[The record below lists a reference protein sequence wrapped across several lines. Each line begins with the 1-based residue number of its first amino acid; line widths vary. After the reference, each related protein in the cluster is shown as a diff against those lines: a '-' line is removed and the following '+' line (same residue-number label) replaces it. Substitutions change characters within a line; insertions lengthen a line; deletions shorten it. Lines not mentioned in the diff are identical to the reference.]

1 MPSSTQRTS
10 TYCMFP
16 TRARPRV
23 CPICWPARGTR
34 CLPARQR
41 PMATCQRSGCARWR
55 WPLTCGC
62 PRCPMCLPSPRPA
75 SKTWRFRGGAGVDG
89 RGGRAARGGRPAQQ
103 RVRQGAQGP
112 GHQTT
117 VANHGSDRDRQHPG
131 TVRRHGT
138 RRHCALER
146 GRGPKSSE
154 ARLTPMRITVIGAG
168 NIGLAVAAHACHHG
182 HDTTLWSPSGAGT
195 AALAAGQPLRY
206 AGAIEGQARPGV
218 ASDLP
223 AAVRDADVVYIAL
236 PATAHAGVFKQLGQC
251 LRDAQPVILSALS
264 SVSALVLDRELAARG
279 LRSNIAV
286 FGSTPMTARRA
297 PTPEVQVSALRTVLD
312 MAALP
317 VARGPAALALCTA
330 LFGQRFRI
338 NGDILAMSLANVNPI
353 AHSALALCNITR
365 MEHAE
370 QWPQYHCIT
379 PYVSRLIETM
389 DAERL
394 TLAAA
399 VGCTL
404 GT

>member
-1 MPSSTQRTS
+1 
-10 TYCMFP
+10 
-16 TRARPRV
+16 
-23 CPICWPARGTR
+23 
-34 CLPARQR
+34 
-41 PMATCQRSGCARWR
+41 
-55 WPLTCGC
+55 
-62 PRCPMCLPSPRPA
+62 
-75 SKTWRFRGGAGVDG
+75 
-89 RGGRAARGGRPAQQ
+89 
-103 RVRQGAQGP
+103 
-112 GHQTT
+112 
-117 VANHGSDRDRQHPG
+117 
-131 TVRRHGT
+131 
-138 RRHCALER
+138 
-146 GRGPKSSE
+146 
-154 ARLTPMRITVIGAG
+154 MRITVIGAG

-297 PTPEVQVSALRTVLD
+297 STPEVQVSALRTVLD

-330 LFGQRFRI
+330 LFGERFRI

-404 GT
+404 GTIHAHFHNSLGVAQTDLATIAAEIHRRRGGLPLGPTHPLHRYVLEDIPFGLVFFAALAKMVNRPVPVISSVITIIDALYGRSFAQENDVLATLGLEKLPLPELLALAREGYPRR